1 MGELKW
7 AMLVEMEGRFE
18 ADLLKSYLE
27 AEGIPVQLFQE
38 GTGQDIYPVNFGPL
52 AMVQVFVP
60 GDKIDAAQIILQSYK
75 SLGDDNTADL
85 IDPDTKPED

>member
-1 MGELKW
+1 MDQLKW
-7 AMLVEMEGRFE
+7 ELLAEIHGRFE

-27 AEGIPVQLFQE
+27 AEGIEVQLFQE

-60 GDKIDAAQIILQSYK
+60 KEKMEVAQKILETYK
-75 SLGDDNTADL
+75 SEEDNNPEES
-85 IDPDTKPED
+85 PDAK

>member
-1 MGELKW
+1 MDQLKW
-7 AMLVEMEGRFE
+7 ELLAEIHGRFE

-27 AEGIPVQLFQE
+27 AEGIEVQLLQE

-60 GDKIDAAQIILQSYK
+60 KEKMEVAQKILETYK
-75 SLGDDNTADL
+75 SEEDNNPEES
-85 IDPDTKPED
+85 PDTK